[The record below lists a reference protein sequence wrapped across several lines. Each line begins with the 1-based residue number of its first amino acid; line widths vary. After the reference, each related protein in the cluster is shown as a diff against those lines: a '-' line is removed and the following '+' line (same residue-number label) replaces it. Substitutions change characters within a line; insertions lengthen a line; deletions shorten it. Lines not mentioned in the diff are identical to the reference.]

1 MKKIMSL
8 MLGLSLVLGSVAFA
22 EDKKADTST
31 APKKE
36 KKAKK
41 EKKTK
46 DSHLLPPALLR
57 SNFSRVR
64 DSDAARQAP
73 CGVRIFRSTLRA
85 HNPIPPIQPQR
96 EQPTDEHMA
105 ERIEK

>member
-46 DSHLLPPALLR
+46 GKGYRERKRERMQQAGER
-57 SNFSRVR
+57 GRV
-64 DSDAARQAP
+64 
-73 CGVRIFRSTLRA
+73 
-85 HNPIPPIQPQR
+85 
-96 EQPTDEHMA
+96 
-105 ERIEK
+105 